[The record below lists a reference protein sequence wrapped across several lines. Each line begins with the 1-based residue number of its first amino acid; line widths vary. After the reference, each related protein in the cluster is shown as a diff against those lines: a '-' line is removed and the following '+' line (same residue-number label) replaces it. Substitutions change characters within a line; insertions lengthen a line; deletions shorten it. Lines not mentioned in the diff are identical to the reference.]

1 MTNRLARS
9 GRTRL
14 KEKSRDRHPVVT
26 SPDLQILVP
35 MTGLFL
41 SFLIV
46 CFKNTVSFSGCMPLR
61 HCDIKQEIT

>member
-35 MTGLFL
+35 MTGPAGGGGGALLLL
-41 SFLIV
+41 SSPEVAVRTTFGILE
-46 CFKNTVSFSGCMPLR
+46 TDLG
-61 HCDIKQEIT
+61 